1 MSALAD
7 RVAACKLI
15 LQPDPP
21 GSYFPKRGTYPGA
34 AGGVERTRLVEAAAV
49 PAHDASLVRTLAT
62 CVGCHRP
69 PLGVGT
75 PRRVSSSAAARTLS
89 VATCAKNLA
98 SSLARSSA
106 AWALNVTL
114 LTTPTQNHAMGVSG
128 PQRRA
133 LQRTRLSKSGA
144 TRGSPAGSNGP
155 SSFGSSY
162 ARAITLRT
170 EVACHCP
177 PRGALIP
184 RAFRASAICRRD
196 VAPLR

>member
-1 MSALAD
+1 MKPIIAYS
-7 RVAACKLI
+7 
-15 LQPDPP
+15 
-21 GSYFPKRGTYPGA
+21 
-34 AGGVERTRLVEAAAV
+34 
-49 PAHDASLVRTLAT
+49 
-62 CVGCHRP
+62 
-69 PLGVGT
+69 
-75 PRRVSSSAAARTLS
+75 RVSTQKQART
-89 VATCAKNLA
+89 
-98 SSLARSSA
+98 
-106 AWALNVTL
+106 
-114 LTTPTQNHAMGVSG
+114 
-128 PQRRA
+128 

-184 RAFRASAICRRD
+184 RAFRASAICRSD